1 RIRLIYRCIRF
12 FLHYNLETQKKQAF
26 MIDDSL
32 TIEKLLSTQNSQL
45 LDAVRYTVG
54 EGIEKVVTDFAAEV
68 AQQMNNNYF

>member
-1 RIRLIYRCIRF
+1 M
-12 FLHYNLETQKKQAF
+12 QKKQAF

-45 LDAVRYTVG
+45 LDAIRYTVG

-68 AQQMNNNYF
+68 AQQMNK

>member
-1 RIRLIYRCIRF
+1 M
-12 FLHYNLETQKKQAF
+12 ETQKKQVF